1 MPATYNCGEV
11 MNDMRRKLEEMENRE
26 LRDLARDRGVRMY
39 EVAEEL
45 GMSPYS
51 LSRWLRVP
59 VTTMQDELI
68 KNAIKNVYNQK
79 RPK

>member
-1 MPATYNCGEV
+1 
-11 MNDMRRKLEEMENRE
+11 MRRKLEEMENRE

-59 VTTMQDELI
+59 VTTMQEELI
-68 KNAIKNVYNQK
+68 KNAIKNIYNEK

>member
-1 MPATYNCGEV
+1 
-11 MNDMRRKLEEMENRE
+11 MRRKLEDMENRE
-26 LRDLARDRGVRMY
+26 LRELARDRGVRMY

-59 VTTMQDELI
+59 VTTMQDDLI
-68 KNAIKNVYNQK
+68 KNAIRNIYNQK

>member
-1 MPATYNCGEV
+1 MKK
-11 MNDMRRKLEEMENRE
+11 KLEEMENRE

-68 KNAIKNVYNQK
+68 KNAINNIYNQK

>member
-1 MPATYNCGEV
+1 
-11 MNDMRRKLEEMENRE
+11 MRRKLDDMENRE
-26 LRDLARDRGVRMY
+26 LRELARDRGVRMY

-68 KNAIKNVYNQK
+68 RNAIKNIYNEK
-79 RPK
+79 RPR

>member
-1 MPATYNCGEV
+1 MK
-11 MNDMRRKLEEMENRE
+11 RKLEEMENRE

-39 EVAEEL
+39 EIAKEL

-68 KNAIKNVYNQK
+68 KNAIKNIYNEK

>member
-1 MPATYNCGEV
+1 
-11 MNDMRRKLEEMENRE
+11 MRRKLEDMENRD
-26 LRDLARDRGVRMY
+26 LRDLARDHGVRMY

-59 VTTMQDELI
+59 VTTMQAELI
-68 KNAIKNVYNQK
+68 KNAIKNIYNQK

>member
-1 MPATYNCGEV
+1 
-11 MNDMRRKLEEMENRE
+11 MRRKLEEMENRE
-26 LRDLARDRGVRMY
+26 LRELARDRGVRMY

-68 KNAIKNVYNQK
+68 KNAIKNIYNQK

>member
-1 MPATYNCGEV
+1 
-11 MNDMRRKLEEMENRE
+11 MRRKLEEMENRE
-26 LRDLARDRGVRMY
+26 LRELARDRGVRMY

-59 VTTMQDELI
+59 VTTMQEELI
-68 KNAIKNVYNQK
+68 KNAIKNIYNEK
-79 RPK
+79 RPKEHM

>member
-1 MPATYNCGEV
+1 
-11 MNDMRRKLEEMENRE
+11 MRRKLDDMENRE
-26 LRDLARDRGVRMY
+26 LRELARDRGVRMY

-68 KNAIKNVYNQK
+68 RILLWS
-79 RPK
+79 